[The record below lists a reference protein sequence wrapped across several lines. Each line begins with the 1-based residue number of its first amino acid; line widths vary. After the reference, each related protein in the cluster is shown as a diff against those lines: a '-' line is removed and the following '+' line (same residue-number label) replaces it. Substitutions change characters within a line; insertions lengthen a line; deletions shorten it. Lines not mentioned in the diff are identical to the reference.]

1 VEEGNL
7 VVAYAAMKR
16 ILYIDAFAGASGD
29 MILGALVDL
38 GVPLKVIRDAVGTL
52 PLEGWRLS
60 SRKVDRHGISAR
72 LVRVGTPPEGPGR
85 GWKAISKIIRAGS
98 LAKPV
103 RDRALQIFRRLLEAE
118 ARVHGR
124 PFEKVHLHEA
134 GAVDAIIDVVG
145 ACAGLQHLAPD
156 SILVSALVTGGGTV
170 RCQHGEYPVPAPA
183 TTCLLEG
190 VPATSGG
197 LEGERLTPT
206 GAAILTTVADGWG
219 PMPAM
224 VLRKSGYG
232 SGTRDFPGR
241 PNVLRMMLGEAGS
254 GGGGG
259 EVIVLE
265 CALDDAVPQVV
276 AHTAGR
282 LLQEGALDVWTTP
295 VQMKKGRAGLV
306 VTVLAR
312 EDRFQHLAG
321 IVLEET
327 GSLGLRYRRENRLE
341 LDRKSSSVKTPYG
354 TIRIKTG
361 LLGGKT
367 ARSWPEY
374 EDCAEAARKRNVPLR
389 EVQDAALSAWRTKQE
404 TNRRGK

>member
-1 VEEGNL
+1 
-7 VVAYAAMKR
+7 MKK
-16 ILYIDAFAGASGD
+16 ILYVDAFAGASGD

-38 GVPLKVIRDAVGTL
+38 GVPLKIIRDAVETL
-52 PLEGWRLS
+52 PVEGWRLS
-60 SRKVDRHGISAR
+60 SRRVDRYGIAAR
-72 LVRVGTPPEGPGR
+72 LVRVGTAPEGPGR
-85 GWKAISKIIRAGS
+85 GWKAISRILRSGS
-98 LAKPV
+98 LPGPV
-103 RDRALQIFRRLLEAE
+103 RDRALRIFRRLLEAE

-145 ACAGLQHLAPD
+145 ACAALQHLAPD
-156 SILVSALVTGGGTV
+156 IILVSPLVTGGGTV

-183 TTCLLEG
+183 TACLLEG

-232 SGTRDFPGR
+232 SGTREFPGR
-241 PNVLRMMLGEAGS
+241 PNVLRMMLGES
-254 GGGGG
+254 RSPETGG
-259 EVIVLE
+259 EVVVVE
-265 CALDDAVPQVV
+265 CAMDDAVPQVI
-276 AHTAGR
+276 AHTAAR
-282 LLQEGALDVWTTP
+282 LLDQGALDVWTTP
-295 VQMKKGRAGLV
+295 VQMKKGRAGLKL
-306 VTVLAR
+306 TVLAR
-312 EDRFQHLAG
+312 EDQFHDLAG
-321 IVLEET
+321 ILLEET

-341 LDRKSSSVKTPYG
+341 LDRKSSAVKTAYG

-361 LLGGKT
+361 LLAGKP

-374 EDCAEAARKRNVPLR
+374 EDCAEAARSRNVPLR
-389 EVQDAALSAWRTKQE
+389 EVQDAALAAWRKKQE
-404 TNRRGK
+404 TKRRGK